1 MAYIPED
8 HHWSGMVE
16 RIEREL
22 GSLRDL
28 LAQADTT
35 AALDVARW
43 ISRDID
49 ALERG
54 LVRQARVQGTSW
66 EAIGGALGVS
76 RQAAHERYAGPDLD

>member
-1 MAYIPED
+1 MIYMPPED
-8 HHWSGMVE
+8 HWSGVVE

-43 ISRDID
+43 IGRDIG

-54 LVRQARVQGTSW
+54 LVRQARAQGTSW
-66 EAIGGALGVS
+66 EVIGGALGVS
-76 RQAAHERYAGPDLD
+76 RQAAHERYAGPDLG

>member
-1 MAYIPED
+1 MPED
-8 HHWSGMVE
+8 HWSGVVE

-28 LAQADTT
+28 LAGADTT
-35 AALDVARW
+35 AALEVARW
-43 ISRDID
+43 ISQDI
-49 ALERG
+49 AG
-54 LVRQARVQGTSW
+54 LVRQARAQGTSW